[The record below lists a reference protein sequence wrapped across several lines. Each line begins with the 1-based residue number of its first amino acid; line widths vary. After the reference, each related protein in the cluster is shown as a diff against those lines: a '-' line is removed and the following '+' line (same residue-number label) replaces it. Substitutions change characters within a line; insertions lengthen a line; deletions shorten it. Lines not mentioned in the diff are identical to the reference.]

1 MPNNIHPGDC
11 VKLRDG
17 RTGRVRDIA
26 KDAIRVRV
34 RRKTSETHQFVK
46 VPQREL
52 RKVTCPQGWMSP
64 AGYNRYLKVTLQKM
78 KQRTRKA
85 AR

>member
-1 MPNNIHPGDC
+1 MATNIHPGDC

-17 RTGRVRDIA
+17 RTGRVRDVA
-26 KDAIRVRV
+26 AGAARVRV

-64 AGYNRYLKVTLQKM
+64 QGYNRYLKVTLQKM

-85 AR
+85 AH